1 MCCFDPANSYS
12 KFLID
17 SHNTLISRTILL
29 HHPTRTTKQPLT
41 HNKCLFFSRQ
51 TISTGSGRVTPRVL
65 WELSFVKHMWRHV
78 VPHEIKVYN
87 RRVRV
92 EICYGGNSS
101 DMMESKLTGLFEK
114 FLKKDSLFADKTVLQ
129 NTYMPDEI
137 KHRDEQM
144 ALVAHILA
152 PALRNEKPSNLFIY
166 GKTGSGKTLTI
177 QYVAQRLQ
185 EVARTQ
191 DVKLVV
197 LYLNCKLKHVAD
209 TEYRLIAQL
218 CRLLGKAIPPT
229 GLPTDEVYTMF
240 YAALEKQNATVV
252 LVLDEIDQL
261 IVKAG
266 DGIIYNLTR
275 INTEL
280 KHSRVSIVGLSN
292 DLVFADNL
300 DPRVKS
306 SLSEE
311 ELVFPPY
318 NAIQIQNILG
328 QRSEKAF
335 KHDVLAPGV
344 VQKCSAYAAR
354 EHGDARRALEL
365 LRVSAELAE
374 RLESPRVELAHVDEA
389 EEKID
394 RDRILEIVKTQPKQF
409 HATLYSLFLL
419 EEKQDTQR
427 FTGDVY
433 DVYRDVCKNSDLR
446 PLTQRRVS
454 DIIAELDMLGI
465 ITARVVSKGRYGRTR
480 ELSIIVPDTI
490 RPKLLSI
497 LREDLGYD

>member
-1 MCCFDPANSYS
+1 
-12 KFLID
+12 
-17 SHNTLISRTILL
+17 
-29 HHPTRTTKQPLT
+29 
-41 HNKCLFFSRQ
+41 
-51 TISTGSGRVTPRVL
+51 
-65 WELSFVKHMWRHV
+65 
-78 VPHEIKVYN
+78 
-87 RRVRV
+87 
-92 EICYGGNSS
+92 
-101 DMMESKLTGLFEK
+101 MESKITGLFEK
-114 FLKKDSLFADKTVLQ
+114 FLRKDSLFANKTVLQ
-129 NTYMPDEI
+129 NTYMPEDI
-137 KHRDEQM
+137 QHRDDQM
-144 ALVAHILA
+144 AAVAHVLA
-152 PALRNEKPSNLFIY
+152 PALRKEKPSNLFVY
-166 GKTGSGKTLTI
+166 GKTGSGKTLTV
-177 QYVAQRLQ
+177 QYVTQKLHD
-185 EVARTQ
+185 VARTQ
-191 DVKLVV
+191 DVQLNV

-218 CRLLGKAIPPT
+218 CRMLGRQIPPT
-229 GLPTDEVYTMF
+229 GLPTEEVYTTF
-240 YAALEKQNATVV
+240 YDAIDRKASTVII
-252 LVLDEIDQL
+252 VLDEIDQL
-261 IVKAG
+261 VAKAG

-280 KHSRVSIVGLSN
+280 KHSRISIVGISN
-292 DLVFADNL
+292 DLLFADNL

-311 ELVFPPY
+311 EAVFPPY
-318 NAIQIQNILG
+318 NALQIQNILLE
-328 QRSEKAF
+328 RSRKAF
-335 KHDVLAPGV
+335 KEGSLADGV
-344 VQKCSAYAAR
+344 VQKCAAYAAR

-394 RDRILEIVKTQPKQF
+394 RDRVLEIVKTQPKQF

-419 EEKQDTQR
+419 EERSGNQR

-433 DVYRDVCKNSDLR
+433 DVYRTVCKETDLR

-480 ELSIIVPDTI
+480 ELSVTVSELI
-490 RPKLLSI
+490 RPRLIGI